1 MSSIDPRFLQIHT
14 LTAYPGTL
22 LNRDDAGMA
31 KRIPVGDSL
40 RVRVSSQ
47 CLKRHWRRAE
57 DENALSEIEPGL
69 AVRSREIFPRQVR
82 PILLE
87 RGLDAERVEA
97 VLGQT
102 LVSLL
107 GQSKKAEST
116 KGKTTEAGN
125 KKDPLK
131 TEQVIVLGRPEILH
145 IIETSAKLVADS
157 SSAEEARKNTEAY
170 YKSHKDNTAAF
181 RSIATAGV
189 DAAMFGRMVTSDILS
204 RGDAAVHV
212 AHAFTVNTDA
222 SEPDYFS
229 AMDDLVQESGEL
241 GSGHINSTELTSG
254 LFYGYVVV
262 DLPLLVSN
270 LTGCD
275 RKEWKSVDRTQA
287 AEVTR
292 RLVHLIA
299 TVSPGAKLGST
310 APYSWADLMLIESGS
325 RQPRSLAGAF
335 DTAVKGGAGG
345 LRGPAAEA
353 LAKHLAEMDKVYGM
367 KEARAFFSISPA
379 EGFSGAEDLGGL
391 DALADWA
398 AATARGVA

>member
-31 KRIPVGDSL
+31 KRIPVGGSL

-82 PILLE
+82 PALLA

-97 VLGQT
+97 VLAQT

-107 GQSKKAEST
+107 GESD
-116 KGKTTEAGN
+116 KGKANKVKKTAAGDEE
-125 KKDPLK
+125 DPLK
-131 TEQVIVLGRPEILH
+131 TKQVIVLGRPEILH
-145 IIETSAKLVADS
+145 IIETSAELVQGA
-157 SSAEEARKNTEAY
+157 SSAEEAKKNTEAY

-204 RGDAAVHV
+204 RGDAAIHV

-229 AMDDLVQESGEL
+229 AMDDLAQESGEL

-275 RKEWKSVDRTQA
+275 RKEWKSVDRDQA

-335 DTAVKGGAGG
+335 DKAIKGGAGG
-345 LRGPAAEA
+345 LRVPAIKA
-353 LAKHLAEMDKVYGM
+353 LSDHLGRMDRAYGAKE
-367 KEARAFFSISPA
+367 ERAFFSILPDRA
-379 EGFSGAEDLGGL
+379 FDGARDVGGL